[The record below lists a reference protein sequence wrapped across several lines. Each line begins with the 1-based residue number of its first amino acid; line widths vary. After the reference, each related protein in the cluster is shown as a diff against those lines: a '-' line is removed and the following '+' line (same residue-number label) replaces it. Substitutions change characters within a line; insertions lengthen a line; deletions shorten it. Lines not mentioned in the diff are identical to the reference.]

1 MTWKTQLFET
11 IVYFVKFGIG
21 SVIAYSVLKEAIIA
35 ALRENDLS
43 NEQNL
48 EKS

>member
-1 MTWKTQLFET
+1 MSWKIQLFEI
-11 IVYFVKFGIG
+11 IVYFIKFGIG
-21 SVIAYSVLKEAIIA
+21 SVIGYAVLKEAIIA
-35 ALRENDLS
+35 ALKEYDLS